1 VIVID
6 SSAFSKLLIKEENW
20 ENVARYLKPGQT
32 ICAVDILIIETANVI
47 WKYLTL
53 HRKIT
58 EDQAL
63 ELYGKM
69 IELTNKEVII
79 TEKGEKFLRRALETS
94 IQYKIPVHDS
104 PFLAFSES
112 LSATLITS
120 DQKQNTAARNMG
132 LVSIYIE

>member
-20 ENVARYLKPGQT
+20 ENVARYLKPVQT
-32 ICAVDILIIETANVI
+32 IYAVDILIIETANVI

-69 IELTNKEVII
+69 IELINKEVII
-79 TEKGEKFLRRALETS
+79 TVKSEKFLRRA
-94 IQYKIPVHDS
+94 IKIGVCP
-104 PFLAFSES
+104 L
-112 LSATLITS
+112 
-120 DQKQNTAARNMG
+120 
-132 LVSIYIE
+132 